1 MSGVLGV
8 FVYGTLRPGS
18 WNHDRWLA
26 PLLAGPC
33 RPARMAGVALHH
45 YAGLPYLVPAAADSV
60 VVGDIAD
67 LAPDGYAAA
76 LEQLDALE
84 DTATDH
90 YRRVTA
96 SVEDGEEVWVWL
108 AGDRVAAQLGP
119 HTLVD
124 GGDWLALTAGG

>member
-33 RPARMAGVALHH
+33 RAARMAGVALHH
-45 YAGLPYLVPAAADSV
+45 HGGLPYLVPAPADSV

-90 YRRVTA
+90 YRRVA
-96 SVEDGEEVWVWL
+96 APVEGGEEVWVWL
-108 AGDRVAAQLGP
+108 AGSRVAAELGP

-124 GGDWLALTAGG
+124 GGDWLSVVIDG